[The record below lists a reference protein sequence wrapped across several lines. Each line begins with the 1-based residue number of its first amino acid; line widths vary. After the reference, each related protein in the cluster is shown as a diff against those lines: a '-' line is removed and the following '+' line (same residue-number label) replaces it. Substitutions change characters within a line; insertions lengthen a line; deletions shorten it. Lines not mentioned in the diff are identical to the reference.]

1 LRTSVGR
8 RRSHI
13 TKVIEGVAVAGLADQ
28 PAAVDNRVTRKVT
41 LRLLP
46 FLGLLYLVNYLDR
59 VNVGFAALTM
69 NADLGLS
76 AAAYGLGAGLFFIG
90 YFLFEVPSNI
100 ILHRVGARVW
110 IARIMV
116 TWGLTASATAF
127 IQGEISFY
135 VVRVLLGVAEAGF
148 FPGIILYL
156 TYWFPRRQRARIV
169 ALFFLAVPL
178 SSVIGSPLSTLL
190 IQHGNAMLGFDA
202 GWRFMFFV
210 EGIPAVLLGVLVL
223 ALLPSRPRH
232 ATWLTNHES
241 SALERYITAED
252 AREVGREMSTRAAL
266 THPRVIALSVIY
278 FGIVYGLYVLAF
290 FLPQVI
296 KGFQM
301 QFQVRLSLVE
311 IGLITAVPY
320 AFASVAMV
328 LWARHSD
335 HTGERAGHVATA
347 AFIGAAGIAAALYMN
362 SPLLTMVCITVCAV
376 GVYAAIPVF
385 WQLPNVFLTGV
396 GAAAGIGLIN
406 SFGNLSG
413 FLGPYLTGWLED
425 LSGSFRTGLWV
436 VTGFMVLAG
445 IIALSFG
452 ALGIRSTQA
461 DTAAPQKST

>member
-1 LRTSVGR
+1 MTAQVERC
-8 RRSHI
+8 
-13 TKVIEGVAVAGLADQ
+13 VI
-28 PAAVDNRVTRKVT
+28 RKVT
-41 LRLLP
+41 IRLVP
-46 FLGLLYLVNYLDR
+46 FLGLLYLINYLDR
-59 VNVGFAALTM
+59 VNLGFAALTM
-69 NADLGLS
+69 NGDLRLS

-90 YFLFEVPSNI
+90 YFFFEVPSNI

-116 TWGLTASATAF
+116 TWGLVASATAF

-156 TYWFPRRQRARIV
+156 TYWFPRVQRAKIV

-190 IQHGNAMLGFDA
+190 IHNGDGVLGFDA

-210 EGIPAVLLGVLVL
+210 EGVPAILLGVLVL
-223 ALLPSRPRH
+223 AFLPSRPRQ
-232 ATWLTNHES
+232 AKWLTGEES
-241 SALERYITAED
+241 AALEARITEED
-252 AREVGREMSTRAAL
+252 AREVPVRAVL
-266 THPRVIALSVIY
+266 IDPRVIALSVVY

-290 FLPQVI
+290 FLPQVV
-296 KGFQM
+296 KGFQQ
-301 QFQVRLSLVE
+301 QFQVTFSLVE

-320 AFASVAMV
+320 AVASVAMV

-335 HTGERAGHVATA
+335 RTGERAGHVAIA
-347 AFIGAAGIAAALYMN
+347 AFVGAVAIAAALYMT
-362 SPLLTMVCITVCAV
+362 SPLLVMACITVCAI

-385 WQLPNVFLTGV
+385 WQLPNAFLTGA

-413 FLGPYLTGWLED
+413 FLGPYLTGWLQG
-425 LSGSFRTGLWV
+425 LTGSFRPGLWV
-436 VTGFMVLAG
+436 VAAFMILAG
-445 IIALSFG
+445 VIALSLRTG
-452 ALGIRSTQA
+452 ASTSTHRREPQARPAGRSRRR
-461 DTAAPQKST
+461 

>member
-1 LRTSVGR
+1 MQTAVKQARNSSLHPEREKMITR
-8 RRSHI
+8 R
-13 TKVIEGVAVAGLADQ
+13 VAV
-28 PAAVDNRVTRKVT
+28 
-41 LRLLP
+41 RLVP
-46 FLGLLYLVNYLDR
+46 FLGLLYLINYLDR
-59 VNVGFAALTM
+59 VNVGFAALRM

-90 YFLFEVPSNI
+90 YFFFEVPSNI

-116 TWGLTASATAF
+116 SWGLVASATAF
-127 IQGEISFY
+127 IRGEISFY

-156 TYWFPRRQRARIV
+156 SYWFPRAQRAKVV

-190 IQHGNAMLGFDA
+190 IQHGDGVLGFDA

-210 EGIPAVLLGVLVL
+210 EGLPAVVAGLLVLVL
-223 ALLPSRPRH
+223 LPDRPRD
-232 ATWLTNHES
+232 ARWLTEPES
-241 SALERYITAED
+241 SALEAQLAAEESRELG
-252 AREVGREMSTRAAL
+252 REVRIRAAL
-266 THPRVIALSVIY
+266 TNPRVLALSAVY
-278 FGIVYGLYVLAF
+278 FGIVFGLYVLAF

-296 KGFQM
+296 KGFQQ
-301 QFQVRLSLVE
+301 QFQVTFSLVQ

-320 AFASVAMV
+320 AVAAVAMV

-335 HTGERAGHVATA
+335 RTGERAGHVAIP
-347 AFIGAAGIAAALYMN
+347 AFAGAVAIAAALYMS
-362 SPLLTMVCITVCAV
+362 SPLLVMACITVCAV

-385 WQLPNVFLTGV
+385 WQLPNTVLTGV

-413 FLGPYLTGWLED
+413 FLGPYLHRLTPGPHRQPPRRPVGRRGVHGPRRHHRD
-425 LSGSFRTGLWV
+425 IDPAPSC
-436 VTGFMVLAG
+436 
-445 IIALSFG
+445 
-452 ALGIRSTQA
+452 
-461 DTAAPQKST
+461 AAPQRAQAAMRPLVHR

>member
-1 LRTSVGR
+1 M
-8 RRSHI
+8 I
-13 TKVIEGVAVAGLADQ
+13 TAS
-28 PAAVDNRVTRKVT
+28 KVT
-41 LRLLP
+41 VRLVP
-46 FLGLLYLVNYLDR
+46 FLGVLYLINYLDR

-76 AAAYGLGAGLFFIG
+76 TAAYGLGAGLFFIG
-90 YFLFEVPSNI
+90 YFFFEVPSNI

-116 TWGLTASATAF
+116 TWGLVASATAF
-127 IQGEISFY
+127 VHGEISFY

-156 TYWFPRRQRARIV
+156 TYWFPRAQRAKIV

-190 IQHGNAMLGFDA
+190 IQHGNGVLGFDA
-202 GWRFMFFV
+202 SWRLMFFV
-210 EGIPAVLLGVLVL
+210 EGVPAVLAGLLVLV
-223 ALLPSRPRH
+223 LLPSRPRD
-232 ATWLTNHES
+232 ATWLTEQES
-241 SALERYITAED
+241 SALEAQIAAED
-252 AREVGREMSTRAAL
+252 AREVGSEVPVRAAL
-266 THPRVIALSVIY
+266 TNLRVVALSVVY
-278 FGIVYGLYVLAF
+278 FGIVFGLYVLAF

-296 KGFQM
+296 KGFQL
-301 QFQVRLSLVE
+301 QFQMTFSLVQ

-335 HTGERAGHVATA
+335 RTGERAGHVAIP
-347 AFIGAAGIAAALYMN
+347 AFVGAVAIAAALYMN
-362 SPLLTMVCITVCAV
+362 SPLLVMACITVCAI

-385 WQLPNVFLTGV
+385 WQLPNTFLTGV

-413 FLGPYLTGWLED
+413 FLGPYLTGWLQG
-425 LSGSFRTGLWV
+425 LTGSFRTGLWV
-436 VTGFMVLAG
+436 VAGFMVLAG
-445 IIALSFG
+445 IIAVSQSPLK
-452 ALGIRSTQA
+452 R
-461 DTAAPQKST
+461 

>member
-1 LRTSVGR
+1 M
-8 RRSHI
+8 I
-13 TKVIEGVAVAGLADQ
+13 
-28 PAAVDNRVTRKVT
+28 RKVT
-41 LRLLP
+41 VRLVP
-46 FLGLLYLVNYLDR
+46 FLGLLYLINYLDR
-59 VNVGFAALTM
+59 VNLGFAALTM
-69 NADLGLS
+69 NSDLGLS

-90 YFLFEVPSNI
+90 YFFFEVPSNI

-116 TWGLTASATAF
+116 TWGMVASATAF

-156 TYWFPRRQRARIV
+156 TYWFPRAQRAKIV

-190 IQHGNAMLGFDA
+190 IQSGDGVLGFDA

-210 EGIPAVLLGVLVL
+210 EGVPAVLLGVLVL
-223 ALLPSRPRH
+223 AFLPSRPRQ
-232 ATWLTNHES
+232 AKWLTEQES
-241 SALERYITAED
+241 SALEARIAEEN
-252 AREVGREMSTRAAL
+252 ARELPVRAAL
-266 THPRVIALSVIY
+266 IDPRVIALSVVY

-296 KGFQM
+296 KGFQK
-301 QFQVRLSLVE
+301 QFQVTFSLVE

-320 AFASVAMV
+320 AVASVAMV

-335 HTGERAGHVATA
+335 RTGERTGHVAIA
-347 AFIGAAGIAAALYMN
+347 AFVGAVAIAAALYMN
-362 SPLLTMVCITVCAV
+362 SPLLVMVCIIVCAI

-385 WQLPNVFLTGV
+385 WQLPNAFLTGV

-413 FLGPYLTGWLED
+413 FLGPYLTGWLQG
-425 LSGSFRTGLWV
+425 LTGSFRPGLWV
-436 VTGFMVLAG
+436 VAGFMVLAG
-445 IIALSFG
+445 VIALSLRTG
-452 ALGIRSTQA
+452 GTRSA
-461 DTAAPQKST
+461 KDRVAPPQESA

>member
-1 LRTSVGR
+1 MQCR
-8 RRSHI
+8 
-13 TKVIEGVAVAGLADQ
+13 VI
-28 PAAVDNRVTRKVT
+28 RKVT
-41 LRLLP
+41 IRLVP
-46 FLGLLYLVNYLDR
+46 FLGLLYLINYLDR
-59 VNVGFAALTM
+59 VNLGFAALTM
-69 NADLGLS
+69 NGDLGLS

-116 TWGLTASATAF
+116 TWGLVASATAF
-127 IQGEISFY
+127 IQGEVSFY

-156 TYWFPRRQRARIV
+156 TYWFPRAQRAKIV

-190 IQHGNAMLGFDA
+190 IQSGNGVLGFDA

-210 EGIPAVLLGVLVL
+210 EGVPAVLLGVLVL
-223 ALLPSRPRH
+223 ALLPSRPRQ
-232 ATWLTNHES
+232 AKWLTEQES
-241 SALERYITAED
+241 SALEARIAEED
-252 AREVGREMSTRAAL
+252 ARELPVRAAL
-266 THPRVIALSVIY
+266 IDPRVIALSVVY

-296 KGFQM
+296 KGFQT
-301 QFQVRLSLVE
+301 QFQVTFSLVE

-320 AFASVAMV
+320 AVASVAMV

-335 HTGERAGHVATA
+335 RTGERAGHVAIA
-347 AFIGAAGIAAALYMN
+347 AFVGAVAIAAALYMS
-362 SPLLTMVCITVCAV
+362 SPLLVMACITVCAI

-385 WQLPNVFLTGV
+385 WQLPNAFLTGV

-413 FLGPYLTGWLED
+413 FLGPYLTGWLQG
-425 LSGSFRTGLWV
+425 LTGSFRPGLWV
-436 VTGFMVLAG
+436 VAGFMVLAG
-445 IIALSFG
+445 VIALSLRAGDTRG
-452 ALGIRSTQA
+452 AKDRL
-461 DTAAPQKST
+461 APPQESV

>member
-1 LRTSVGR
+1 MLPS
-8 RRSHI
+8 
-13 TKVIEGVAVAGLADQ
+13 Q
-28 PAAVDNRVTRKVT
+28 PAVLGSRVIRKVT
-41 LRLLP
+41 VRLVP
-46 FLGLLYLVNYLDR
+46 FLGLLYLINYLDR

-90 YFLFEVPSNI
+90 YFFFEVPSNI

-116 TWGLTASATAF
+116 TWGLVASATAF
-127 IQGEISFY
+127 IQDEISFY

-156 TYWFPRRQRARIV
+156 TYWFPRAQRAKIV

-190 IQHGNAMLGFDA
+190 IHNGGGVLGFDA

-210 EGIPAVLLGVLVL
+210 EGVPAVLLGVLVL
-223 ALLPSRPRH
+223 IFLPSRPRH
-232 ATWLTNHES
+232 ATWLTEQES
-241 SALERYITAED
+241 SALEARIAAED
-252 AREVGREMSTRAAL
+252 AREVGSEVLTRAAL
-266 THPRVIALSVIY
+266 TNPRVIALSVVY
-278 FGIVYGLYVLAF
+278 FGIVYGSYVLAF

-296 KGFQM
+296 KEFQ
-301 QFQVRLSLVE
+301 QKFQVTFSLVE

-328 LWARHSD
+328 LWAGHSD
-335 HTGERAGHVATA
+335 RTGDRAGHVAIA
-347 AFIGAAGIAAALYMN
+347 AFVGAVAVATALYMN
-362 SPLLTMVCITVCAV
+362 SPLLVMTCITVCAI

-385 WQLPNVFLTGV
+385 WQLPSAFLTGL
-396 GAAAGIGLIN
+396 GAAVGIGLIN

-413 FLGPYLTGWLED
+413 FLSPYLTGWLQD
-425 LSGSFRTGLWV
+425 LTGSFRPGLWV
-436 VTGFMVLAG
+436 VAGFMVLSG
-445 IIALSFG
+445 VIALSLRTAGTRG
-452 ALGIRSTQA
+452 AQ
-461 DTAAPQKST
+461 DMEAPPQEPA